1 MNKENIGEE
10 KLNNL
15 YLTTKHMEETFDST
29 LKSFE
34 EDSVKTETRKYS
46 KDPRKAKIQKLK
58 EQIKAAEDSVVSE
71 LPSINVEEEMKLTP
85 KEQEA
90 KKKSFKDM
98 LELNKVNI
106 KALKEELKLTRMN
119 KNSSPFFQW
128 LPTLANRRMRRA
140 ARKLRKV

>member
-1 MNKENIGEE
+1 MKVENIGI
-10 KLNNL
+10 N
-15 YLTTKHMEETFDST
+15 TKYMEEEVKKAVDFTISEFN
-29 LKSFE
+29 LE
-34 EDSVKTETRKYS
+34 LAKTETRKYS

-58 EQIKAAEDSVVSE
+58 EQIKAAEDNVVSE
-71 LPSINVEEEMKLTP
+71 LSSIDVAEEMKLTP
-85 KEQEA
+85 EEQEA

-119 KNSSPFFQW
+119 KNNSPFFQW

-140 ARKLRKV
+140 ARKLRRV